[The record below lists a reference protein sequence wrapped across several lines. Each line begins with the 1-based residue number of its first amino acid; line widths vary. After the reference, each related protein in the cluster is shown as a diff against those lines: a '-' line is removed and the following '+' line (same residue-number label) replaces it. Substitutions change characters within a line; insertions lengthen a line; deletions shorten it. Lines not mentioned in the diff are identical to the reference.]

1 MRTGPCWH
9 RCSKSSLNGSRD
21 WWWSAMG
28 GAPAL
33 SLVRIVRQ
41 PWGSTEAQEV
51 HALFDAIVASVVR
64 VADGTFFG
72 Y

>member
-1 MRTGPCWH
+1 
-9 RCSKSSLNGSRD
+9 
-21 WWWSAMG
+21 MG

-41 PWGSTEAQEV
+41 PWDSTEAQEV